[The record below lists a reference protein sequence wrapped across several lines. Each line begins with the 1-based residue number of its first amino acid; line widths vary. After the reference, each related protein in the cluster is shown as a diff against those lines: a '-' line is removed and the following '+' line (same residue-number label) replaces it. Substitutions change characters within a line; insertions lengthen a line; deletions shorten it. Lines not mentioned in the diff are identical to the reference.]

1 MGSEL
6 NTKETIVRIKVLGAG
21 GGGSNAV
28 NRMIEDEIQ
37 NVDFIVVDTNAISA
51 AKSKAQNIIQI
62 GENEAKGIGAGA
74 NPEVGENSA
83 KENAEE
89 IAASLVNTDLLFLT
103 AGMGGGTGTG
113 ALPVIAEMAKE
124 MGILTIGI
132 VTKPFKFEGKMREK
146 KAMTGIEK
154 LKQNVDALI
163 VIENDKL
170 LKINSDNVTI
180 VDAFKQAD
188 NTLKQG
194 IVGITDLLN
203 TVGEINIDFADISTI
218 ISIRGLAYMGI
229 GSAIG
234 ENALAAATR
243 KAIDNPLTA
252 VNINGAKG
260 IIINI
265 QGSKDLSLSEINSS
279 VAIINDIV
287 DEDANIIF
295 GTVINED
302 LGDVV
307 FLPVIGYD
315 ENSTGITKVYE
326 YNSALQPLYR
336 TLVNGWAEYEYKL
349 NPANVNPKYYEGLG
363 FIEQTATTTTR
374 AVEIGLP
381 LSKISVN
388 SQGKLVVKA
397 SAGNNTDNPNVF
409 KMYKASEETE
419 EKK

>member
-1 MGSEL
+1 LKYSQLTYIIDKAKNSERRKYNMGSEL

-302 LGDVV
+302 LGDE
-307 FLPVIGYD
+307 VIVTVIATGVD
-315 ENSTGITKVYE
+315 EVY
-326 YNSALQPLYR
+326 
-336 TLVNGWAEYEYKL
+336 
-349 NPANVNPKYYEGLG
+349 
-363 FIEQTATTTTR
+363 
-374 AVEIGLP
+374 
-381 LSKISVN
+381 
-388 SQGKLVVKA
+388 
-397 SAGNNTDNPNVF
+397 
-409 KMYKASEETE
+409 
-419 EKK
+419 

>member
-1 MGSEL
+1 MKYSQLTYIIDKAKNSERRKYNMGSEL

-302 LGDVV
+302 LGDE
-307 FLPVIGYD
+307 VIVTVIATGVD
-315 ENSTGITKVYE
+315 EVY
-326 YNSALQPLYR
+326 
-336 TLVNGWAEYEYKL
+336 
-349 NPANVNPKYYEGLG
+349 
-363 FIEQTATTTTR
+363 
-374 AVEIGLP
+374 
-381 LSKISVN
+381 
-388 SQGKLVVKA
+388 
-397 SAGNNTDNPNVF
+397 
-409 KMYKASEETE
+409 
-419 EKK
+419 

>member
-37 NVDFIVVDTNAISA
+37 NVDFIVV
-51 AKSKAQNIIQI
+51 
-62 GENEAKGIGAGA
+62 
-74 NPEVGENSA
+74 
-83 KENAEE
+83 
-89 IAASLVNTDLLFLT
+89 

-124 MGILTIGI
+124 MEILTIGI

-146 KAMTGIEK
+146 KAMAGIEK

-302 LGDVV
+302 LGDE
-307 FLPVIGYD
+307 VIVTVIATGVD
-315 ENSTGITKVYE
+315 EVY
-326 YNSALQPLYR
+326 
-336 TLVNGWAEYEYKL
+336 
-349 NPANVNPKYYEGLG
+349 
-363 FIEQTATTTTR
+363 
-374 AVEIGLP
+374 
-381 LSKISVN
+381 
-388 SQGKLVVKA
+388 
-397 SAGNNTDNPNVF
+397 
-409 KMYKASEETE
+409 
-419 EKK
+419 

>member
-124 MGILTIGI
+124 MEILTIGI

-302 LGDVV
+302 LGDE
-307 FLPVIGYD
+307 VIVTVIATGVD
-315 ENSTGITKVYE
+315 EVY
-326 YNSALQPLYR
+326 
-336 TLVNGWAEYEYKL
+336 
-349 NPANVNPKYYEGLG
+349 
-363 FIEQTATTTTR
+363 
-374 AVEIGLP
+374 
-381 LSKISVN
+381 
-388 SQGKLVVKA
+388 
-397 SAGNNTDNPNVF
+397 
-409 KMYKASEETE
+409 
-419 EKK
+419 

>member
-1 MGSEL
+1 MMMDSSVDE
-6 NTKETIVRIKVLGAG
+6 NTMADGTATIKVIGVGGAG
-21 GGGSNAV
+21 TNAV
-28 NRMIEDEIQ
+28 NRM
-37 NVDFIVVDTNAISA
+37 VDSGIRGVEFIAVNTDRQALLL
-51 AKSKAQNIIQI
+51 SKASSKIQI
-62 GENEAKGIGAGA
+62 GEKITRGLGAGA
-74 NPEVGENSA
+74 NPDIGA
-83 KENAEE
+83 QAAEE
-89 IAASLVNTDLLFLT
+89 SKAEITEALRGADMVFVT

-113 ALPVIAEMAKE
+113 ALPVIAEMARE

-132 VTKPFKFEGKMREK
+132 VTKPFNFEGKLREK
-146 KAMTGIEK
+146 RAIEGIEK

-163 VIENDKL
+163 VIENNKL
-170 LKINSDNVTI
+170 LKINSDKVTM

-218 ISIRGLAYMGI
+218 IGIRGLAYMGI

-302 LGDVV
+302 LGDE
-307 FLPVIGYD
+307 VIVTVIATGVD
-315 ENSTGITKVYE
+315 EVY
-326 YNSALQPLYR
+326 
-336 TLVNGWAEYEYKL
+336 
-349 NPANVNPKYYEGLG
+349 
-363 FIEQTATTTTR
+363 
-374 AVEIGLP
+374 
-381 LSKISVN
+381 
-388 SQGKLVVKA
+388 
-397 SAGNNTDNPNVF
+397 
-409 KMYKASEETE
+409 
-419 EKK
+419 

>member
-146 KAMTGIEK
+146 KAMAGIEK
-154 LKQNVDALI
+154 LKQNVDAL
-163 VIENDKL
+163 IENDKL

-302 LGDVV
+302 LGDE
-307 FLPVIGYD
+307 VIVTVIATGVD
-315 ENSTGITKVYE
+315 EVY
-326 YNSALQPLYR
+326 
-336 TLVNGWAEYEYKL
+336 
-349 NPANVNPKYYEGLG
+349 
-363 FIEQTATTTTR
+363 
-374 AVEIGLP
+374 
-381 LSKISVN
+381 
-388 SQGKLVVKA
+388 
-397 SAGNNTDNPNVF
+397 
-409 KMYKASEETE
+409 
-419 EKK
+419 

>member
-62 GENEAKGIGAGA
+62 GENETKGIGAGA

-113 ALPVIAEMAKE
+113 ALPVIAEMARE

-132 VTKPFKFEGKMREK
+132 VTKPFNFEGKLRERR
-146 KAMTGIEK
+146 AMEGIEK

-163 VIENDKL
+163 VIENNKL
-170 LKINSDNVTI
+170 LKINSDKVTM

-218 ISIRGLAYMGI
+218 IKINGLAYMGI
-229 GSAIG
+229 GNAIG
-234 ENALAAATR
+234 ENALATATR

-265 QGSKDLSLSEINSS
+265 QGSKNLSLSEINSS
-279 VAIINDIV
+279 IAIINDIV

-295 GTVINED
+295 GTVINEE
-302 LGDVV
+302 LGDEVIVTVV
-307 FLPVIGYD
+307 ATGVD
-315 ENSTGITKVYE
+315 EVY
-326 YNSALQPLYR
+326 
-336 TLVNGWAEYEYKL
+336 
-349 NPANVNPKYYEGLG
+349 
-363 FIEQTATTTTR
+363 
-374 AVEIGLP
+374 
-381 LSKISVN
+381 
-388 SQGKLVVKA
+388 
-397 SAGNNTDNPNVF
+397 
-409 KMYKASEETE
+409 
-419 EKK
+419 